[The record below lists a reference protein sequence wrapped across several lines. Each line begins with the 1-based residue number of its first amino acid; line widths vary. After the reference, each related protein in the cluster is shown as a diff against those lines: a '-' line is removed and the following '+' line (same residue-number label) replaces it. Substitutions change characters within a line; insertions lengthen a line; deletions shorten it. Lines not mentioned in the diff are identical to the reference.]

1 MSAAPALCGKTYQE
15 FSAAIER
22 FHGWKAPGV
31 VIGGFM
37 VDLAQEHVGAGVE
50 ADAIVETIHCL
61 PDAVQLFTPCTIG
74 NGWLK
79 VVDWDKFALTLY
91 DKRTL
96 EGTRVWLDLEKTRRF
111 PAVYNWY
118 MRLVPKQELP
128 LDVLLGE
135 IERAGR
141 GMLSSAP
148 VRVNRL
154 HGKNKKGEVSI
165 CLGCGEAYPVVQG
178 GMCLACQGRGYY
190 EQR

>member
-1 MSAAPALCGKTYQE
+1 
-15 FSAAIER
+15 
-22 FHGWKAPGV
+22 
-31 VIGGFM
+31 M
-37 VDLAQEHVGAGVE
+37 VDLAQEHVGTGVE

-91 DKRTL
+91 DKRTR

-148 VRVNRL
+148 VRVNRW
-154 HGKNKKGEVSI
+154 HGKSKKGEVSI
-165 CLGCGEAYPVVQG
+165 CPRCGEAYPVVQG